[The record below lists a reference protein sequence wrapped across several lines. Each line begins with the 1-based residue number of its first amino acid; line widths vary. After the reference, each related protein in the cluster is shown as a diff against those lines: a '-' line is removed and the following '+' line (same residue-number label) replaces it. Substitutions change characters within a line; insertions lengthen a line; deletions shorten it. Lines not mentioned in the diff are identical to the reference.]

1 MILTTTNNIEGH
13 KIVDYLNIVTGVSI
27 VNFGVFK
34 NNIEEIVNK
43 AKEIAFQQLKTNAIN
58 QKANAVVGILVDME
72 LLENNHK
79 VSVSIV
85 GTAVKVH

>member
-43 AKEIAFQQLKTNAIN
+43 AKEIAFQQLKANAIN

-85 GTAVKVH
+85 GTAVKVV

>member
-13 KIVDYLNIVTGVSI
+13 KIVDYLGIVTGVSI
-27 VNFGVFK
+27 VTFGVFK

-43 AKEIAFQQLKTNAIN
+43 AKEIAFQQLKSNAIK

-79 VSVSIV
+79 VSVSII
-85 GTAVKVH
+85 GTAVKVV